1 MIWYRRINS
10 LFFTDTLLAQT
21 TPLTRGN
28 KYTKGFVMI
37 YPMNSQSEFNDTL
50 HFVFR
55 EIGVIFSL
63 VMDDHMAQK
72 KNKTKKVCHQVGTT
86 LRILE
91 EGTPWAKFTELYISL
106 FKEAFRRYLRMI
118 YVPMVLWDYCMN
130 RWYWIQN
137 SFQRPLSHNQERTPH
152 ESTIGEQ
159 GYISNIC
166 NFGWY
171 QWVYCRTTKS
181 LPEAK

>member
-63 VMDDHMAQK
+63 VMDDHMAPKQNK
-72 KNKTKKVCHQVGTT
+72 KKKVFHQVGKT

-91 EGTPWAKFTELYISL
+91 EGTPWENCIEIYISL
-106 FKEAFRRYLRMI
+106 FKEDVYRDLCVTDA
-118 YVPMVLWDYCMN
+118 PMMLWD
-130 RWYWIQN
+130 
-137 SFQRPLSHNQERTPH
+137 
-152 ESTIGEQ
+152 
-159 GYISNIC
+159 
-166 NFGWY
+166 
-171 QWVYCRTTKS
+171 
-181 LPEAK
+181 